1 MASGSSRLLPRP
13 APGGVRRYD
22 PGVPS
27 QVRVAGVVAA
37 LSVTSDLTRGHP
49 VGEAMR
55 SCLVATELAR
65 RSGLSAPRQSE
76 VFYSTLMRFSGCAAT
91 SHESAAH
98 FGGDDIAV
106 RAKGDLT
113 DTANTAEAV
122 RFLAGLGSGTEK
134 LKVLARIPR
143 VPGLVTEAARA
154 DCEVGAGLVA
164 LLGLPAVVSDSV
176 LCAFERYDG
185 KGVPAG
191 RSGHDVPE
199 PARFAA
205 VGYAVAMFDA
215 VGGGE
220 QAVATVTRWS
230 GRALDPGIAGR
241 FLDDAEG
248 LLGLSRAEDTWAA
261 VVAAEPAPHRY
272 FDDDDQLDDVLAGF
286 GDAAD
291 LKSPYFQGHSRG
303 VANLARSAAVQLA
316 GADAGLAYRAGLV
329 HDLGRVAVP
338 TGIWEKPGPL
348 NPDEWELV
356 RLHPYHSGRIL
367 ARSPVLEPLAAVVS
381 RHHERMDG
389 SGYPMGVRAAEL
401 DLTTRLLAAA
411 EAWHGF
417 GEPRPYRQAMTP
429 DEAAR
434 RISEL
439 PLDRDAVRA
448 VLAAA
453 DGPEPS
459 FPALPVD
466 LTERELEVL
475 QLLAAGLTK
484 KQIAERLFISAST
497 VHTHTVHIYGKCEVT
512 TRAALAMFAMRHG
525 LAATP

>member
-1 MASGSSRLLPRP
+1 M
-13 APGGVRRYD
+13 
-22 PGVPS
+22 
-27 QVRVAGVVAA
+27 RVAGVVAA

-55 SCLVATELAR
+55 SCLVATELAL

-76 VFYSTLMRFSGCAAT
+76 VYYSTLMRFAGCAAT
-91 SHESAAH
+91 SHEAAAN

-113 DTANTAEAV
+113 DTANPVEAM

-134 LKVLARIPR
+134 LRVLARTPR
-143 VPGLVTEAARA
+143 VPGMVAEAARA
-154 DCEVGAGLVA
+154 DCEVGARLVA
-164 LLGLPAVVSDSV
+164 LLGLPLAVRDSV

-185 KGVPAG
+185 KGAPWG
-191 RSGHDVPE
+191 RSGAEVPE

-205 VGYAVAMFDA
+205 VGYAAAMFDA
-215 VGGGE
+215 VGGSE
-220 QAVATVTRWS
+220 RAVAIVTRWS
-230 GRALDPGIAGR
+230 GRALDPEIAGR
-241 FLDDAEG
+241 FLGDAEG
-248 LLGLSRAEDTWAA
+248 LLRLSRAEDAWAA
-261 VVAAEPAPHRY
+261 VVSAEPAPHRY
-272 FDDDDQLDDVLAGF
+272 FDDNAQLDAVLGGF

-303 VANLARSAAVQLA
+303 VATLARSAAAQLE
-316 GADAGLAYRAGLV
+316 GVDPELAYRAGLV

-338 TGIWEKPGPL
+338 TGVWEKPGPL

-367 ARSPVLEPLAAVVS
+367 TRSPVLEPLSSVVS

-389 SGYPMGVRAAEL
+389 SGYPMGVRAGEL

-411 EAWHGF
+411 EAWHTF
-417 GEPRPYRQAMTP
+417 IEPRPYRRAMTP
-429 DEAAR
+429 GEAAR

-453 DGPEPS
+453 DGPKPS

-484 KQIAERLFISAST
+484 KQVAERLFISAST
-497 VHTHTVHIYGKCEVT
+497 VHTHTVHIYGKCEVG

>member
-1 MASGSSRLLPRP
+1 MRAS
-13 APGGVRRYD
+13 
-22 PGVPS
+22 
-27 QVRVAGVVAA
+27 
-37 LSVTSDLTRGHP
+37 
-49 VGEAMR
+49 
-55 SCLVATELAR
+55 LVATELAR
-65 RSGLSAPRQSE
+65 RSGLSPARQSE
-76 VFYSTLMRFSGCAAT
+76 VLYSALLRFAGCAAT
-91 SHESAAH
+91 SHEAAAN

-113 DTANTAEAV
+113 DTANPVEGL
-122 RFLAGLGSGTEK
+122 RFLAGLGSGTQK
-134 LKVLARIPR
+134 LRVLARAPR
-143 VPGLVTEAARA
+143 VPGLVAEAARA
-154 DCEVGAGLVA
+154 DCEVGAGLV
-164 LLGLPAVVSDSV
+164 GLIGLSAAVSDSV

-185 KGVPAG
+185 KGAPGG
-191 RSGHDVPE
+191 RSGADVPE

-215 VGGGE
+215 VGGSE
-220 QAVATVTRWS
+220 QAVATVRRWS
-230 GRALDPGIAGR
+230 GRALDPEIATQ
-241 FLDDAEG
+241 FLDDAAE
-248 LLGLSRAEDTWAA
+248 LLVLSRAEDAWAA
-261 VVAAEPAPHRY
+261 VVAAEPAPYRY
-272 FDDDDQLDDVLAGF
+272 FDSDDQLDDVLAGF

-291 LKSPYFQGHSRG
+291 LKSPYFQGHARG
-303 VANLARSAAVQLA
+303 VATLARSAAAGLD
-316 GADAGLAYRAGLV
+316 GADPALAYRAGLV
-329 HDLGRVAVP
+329 HDLGRVTVP
-338 TGIWEKPGPL
+338 TGVWERPGPL

-367 ARSPVLEPLAAVVS
+367 ARSPVLEPLSAVVS
-381 RHHERMDG
+381 RHHERIDG
-389 SGYPMGVRAAEL
+389 SGYPMGVRAGEL
-401 DLTTRLLAAA
+401 DPTTRLLAAA

-417 GEPRPYRQAMTP
+417 GEPRPYREAMSP
-429 DEAAR
+429 EEATR

-453 DGPEPS
+453 NAPRPT

-475 QLLAAGLTK
+475 RLLAAGLTK

-497 VHTHTVHIYGKCEVT
+497 VHTHTVHIYGKCQVS